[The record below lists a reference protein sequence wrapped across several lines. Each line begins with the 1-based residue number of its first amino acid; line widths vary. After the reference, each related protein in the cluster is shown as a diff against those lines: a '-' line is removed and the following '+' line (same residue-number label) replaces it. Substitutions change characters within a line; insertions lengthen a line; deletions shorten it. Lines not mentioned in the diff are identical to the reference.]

1 MAKGRLQQAA
11 RFADNF
17 EEEKMEE
24 LLGRKPGRATPR
36 DIPALILP
44 EA

>member
-11 RFADNF
+11 RFKDTF
-17 EEEKMEE
+17 EEEKKEE
-24 LLGRKPGRATPR
+24 WLARKPGRTTPR
-36 DIPALILP
+36 DIAALVLP

>member
-1 MAKGRLQQAA
+1 MAKGRLQQTA

-24 LLGRKPGRATPR
+24 LLGTTTPR
-36 DIPALILP
+36 DIAALVLP

>member
-1 MAKGRLQQAA
+1 MAKGRLQQTA

-17 EEEKMEE
+17 EEEKTEE
-24 LLGRKPGRATPR
+24 LLGRKSGRTTPR
-36 DIPALILP
+36 DIAALVLP